1 MPGDQDARVAQ
12 HGPNYLDR
20 CSPVR
25 PPTAPETHPLAQG
38 QATPWA
44 REESPRP
51 AWLPKRGRG
60 RALVPAQ
67 SRRIALPSDPPGGAR
82 LPNRRSRRKWHSRR
96 ENSSLIDS

>member
-20 CSPVR
+20 CSPLR

-44 REESPRP
+44 REESPR
-51 AWLPKRGRG
+51 R
-60 RALVPAQ
+60 LVAKTRPRPCSSAGPE
-67 SRRIALPSDPPGGAR
+67 S
-82 LPNRRSRRKWHSRR
+82 PNCTAF
-96 ENSSLIDS
+96 